1 MAGGAFDSGYY
12 SNEMSRSNGHKWN
25 NKRPARRMRALIM
38 TARAGTRVWLTET
51 QQDRAW
57 AASEQRPF
65 RIFPVSLL
73 WLINSAWLLYV
84 KSQVFEV
91 MCRQAPSEFQGGLGS
106 RRSVFTVR
114 QYSPYVCKWTVKESY
129 SYSRTQ
135 PFNWAAVSPSIQ
147 AEEGNQ
153 FLTQVVW
160 RCWLVVTCFFPAS
173 ILPIIALFCL
183 FFPFIYFQLFN
194 SLADTAQT

>member
-38 TARAGTRVWLTET
+38 TARAGTRVWLTEA

-73 WLINSAWLLYV
+73 WIINSAWLLYV
-84 KSQVFEV
+84 KFQVFEV
-91 MCRQAPSEFQGGLGS
+91 MCRQAPSEFRGGLGS

-114 QYSPYVCKWTVKESY
+114 QYSPYVCIWTVKESY

-135 PFNWAAVSPSIQ
+135 PFNWTGCLSQYTGRGGESIFDPSCLTLLIS
-147 AEEGNQ
+147 GDMLLSSFHFTYYRTVLP
-153 FLTQVVW
+153 FLSTY
-160 RCWLVVTCFFPAS
+160 
-173 ILPIIALFCL
+173 ILSVI
-183 FFPFIYFQLFN
+183 
-194 SLADTAQT
+194 